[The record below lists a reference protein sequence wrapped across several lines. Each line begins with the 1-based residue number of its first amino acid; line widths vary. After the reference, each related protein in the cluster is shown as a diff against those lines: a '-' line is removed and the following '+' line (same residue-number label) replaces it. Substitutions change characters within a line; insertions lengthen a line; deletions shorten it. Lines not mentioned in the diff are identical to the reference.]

1 VTATTE
7 TGDLPVVTA
16 AIPAPTAAPTEVA
29 APVSLADSDAA
40 PAAAP
45 AGAPAAAAEPA
56 GPMSGL
62 PARLRALP
70 TQGLTGPGATVLAVL
85 VVIPGVLLDLA
96 RDGSFGLA
104 SSVLFVLAAL
114 AAALTVRVRA
124 LATAAVLPPLLFA
137 GAVTALAYL
146 SGNNEGTRELVLDVG
161 TTLAVSA
168 PLLFGG
174 TAAALAVV
182 LGRVVVHL
190 TRR

>member
-1 VTATTE
+1 MSATTE

-16 AIPAPTAAPTEVA
+16 AIPAPAAAPTEVP
-29 APVSLADSDAA
+29 APVSPADSDSA
-40 PAAAP
+40 PTA
-45 AGAPAAAAEPA
+45 APAAAAEPA
-56 GPMSGL
+56 GSMTELLAS
-62 PARLRALP
+62 LRALS
-70 TQGLTGPGATVLAVL
+70 TTGLTGPGATVLAVL
-85 VVIPGVLLDLA
+85 VITPGVLLDLA

-104 SSVLFVLAAL
+104 SSVLFVLAAV

-137 GAVTALAYL
+137 GAVSALARL

-182 LGRVVVHL
+182 LGRVVIHL
-190 TRR
+190 SRR

>member
-1 VTATTE
+1 MSATTE

-16 AIPAPTAAPTEVA
+16 AIPAPAAAPTEVP
-29 APVSLADSDAA
+29 APASSADSDSDPAATAA
-40 PAAAP
+40 PAAAT
-45 AGAPAAAAEPA
+45 EPA
-56 GPMSGL
+56 GPMTGL
-62 PARLRALP
+62 LASLRALS
-70 TQGLTGPGATVLAVL
+70 TTGLTGPGATVLAVL
-85 VVIPGVLLDLA
+85 VITPGVLLDLA

-104 SSVLFVLAAL
+104 SSVLFVLAAV
-114 AAALTVRVRA
+114 AAALSVRVRA

-137 GAVTALAYL
+137 GAVSALARL

-182 LGRVVVHL
+182 LGRVVIHL
-190 TRR
+190 SRR